1 MLPGWPQIYFFLCNL
16 IFIGIKMFVIKF
28 WFVFRVLIRLFLFYI
43 GGKRKIISIIVFLQ
57 DIVEKV
63 QPLSPRA
70 LIIDSIQTVYLRG
83 VAGSAGGLMQVG
95 FLHA

>member
-1 MLPGWPQIYFFLCNL
+1 
-16 IFIGIKMFVIKF
+16 MFVIKF

>member
-1 MLPGWPQIYFFLCNL
+1 MKPKL
-16 IFIGIKMFVIKF
+16 IS
-28 WFVFRVLIRLFLFYI
+28 LF
-43 GGKRKIISIIVFLQ
+43 VFLQ

-70 LIIDSIQTVYLRG
+70 LIIDSIQTVYLKG

-95 FLHA
+95 L